1 MRKLSQKL
9 MDTGRLLIVGM
20 ILIAVP
26 LSGAGAAERLFS
38 AYEDLCPKNESE
50 TAELVPGPLPAE
62 EAPENMEP
70 TGKPYCEQ
78 PARISA
84 PLSLHNQNEN
94 QRDFNTSSA
103 FSCLEANS
111 PERRRNSILKTS
123 TAAISSS
130 LSRRFTLVGARP
142 SGTG

>member
-1 MRKLSQKL
+1 MKKLVQRSI
-9 MDTGRLLIVGM
+9 DFARLAVFGL

-38 AYEDLCPKNESE
+38 AYDDFGPKNESE
-50 TAELVPGPLPAE
+50 TAELLPGPLPAE

-70 TGKPYCEQ
+70 NGKPYCEQ

-84 PLSLHNQNEN
+84 PLSLNNQNEK
-94 QRDFNTSSA
+94 QREFKTSSA
-103 FSCLEANS
+103 HSCLGATS
-111 PERRRNSILKTS
+111 TDCQRNSILRTS
-123 TAAISSS
+123 TGSISSS

>member
-1 MRKLSQKL
+1 MKKLAQKSVEYA
-9 MDTGRLLIVGM
+9 RLAVFGL

-38 AYEDLCPKNESE
+38 AYDDFGPKSESE
-50 TAELVPGPLPAE
+50 TAELIPGPLPAE

-70 TGKPYCEQ
+70 KGKPYCEQ

-84 PLSLHNQNEN
+84 PLSLQNQNEK
-94 QRDFNTSSA
+94 QREFKTSSA
-103 FSCLEANS
+103 DYYTEATS
-111 PERRRNSILKTS
+111 PECRRNSTLRTS
-123 TAAISSS
+123 TGTISSS